1 MAEIDFKEAQHYL
14 ESGQSPWPQI
24 FLLFGEEV
32 LYKKILDHLLQVLLG
47 EASRTVNYE
56 PHEGLNE
63 NVSAALAAVNTFSL
77 LAAPKIV
84 ALTDARL
91 FLSRRNEERIWQ
103 QAYDAAQGSNL
114 AKAARY
120 FRDGLS
126 LRRLKW
132 EDFEGSA
139 DWQALLGASPGGG
152 TWSWAEPVF
161 SYCRA
166 NALKIP
172 QAADPSQSLEEA
184 VAKGFPDGHH
194 LIITTP
200 IVDKRRRL
208 FQALKEKGMVI
219 DCSVPGGERKADRDA
234 QAVVLDHTVDDV
246 LKPYGKKM
254 GRDARQALYALT
266 GFDLRTVTANVE
278 KLVNFSGDRPAISS
292 EDVRGCLA
300 RTRRDPL
307 YEFTDAV
314 TDRNLDKSLFYLRSL
329 LDSGEFDH
337 PLPLLAAVTNQ
348 VRKLIV
354 AKDFSRSTFG
364 KGWHTG
370 CSYPQFQQQVVPAIK
385 AYDARLRDQLAAW
398 QPSLQPD
405 AAVKGKTKRA
415 SKQKKISS
423 DLSMMGK
430 SRSPYPVYRTLVK
443 SEHFTRRELTAA
455 LGAAGEADRRLKR
468 TGPGGRLLLEQV
480 IIGICQR
487 ENPYRR

>member
-1 MAEIDFKEAQHYL
+1 M
-14 ESGQSPWPQI
+14 
-24 FLLFGEEV
+24 
-32 LYKKILDHLLQVLLG
+32 
-47 EASRTVNYE
+47 
-56 PHEGLNE
+56 
-63 NVSAALAAVNTFSL
+63 
-77 LAAPKIV
+77 
-84 ALTDARL
+84 
-91 FLSRRNEERIWQ
+91 
-103 QAYDAAQGSNL
+103 
-114 AKAARY
+114 
-120 FRDGLS
+120 
-126 LRRLKW
+126 
-132 EDFEGSA
+132 
-139 DWQALLGASPGGG
+139 
-152 TWSWAEPVF
+152 
-161 SYCRA
+161 
-166 NALKIP
+166 
-172 QAADPSQSLEEA
+172 
-184 VAKGFPDGHH
+184 
-194 LIITTP
+194 
-200 IVDKRRRL
+200 
-208 FQALKEKGMVI
+208 
-219 DCSVPGGERKADRDA
+219 
-234 QAVVLDHTVDDV
+234 
-246 LKPYGKKM
+246 
-254 GRDARQALYALT
+254 
-266 GFDLRTVTANVE
+266 
-278 KLVNFSGDRPAISS
+278 NFSGDRPAISS

-364 KGWHTG
+364 KGWHAG

-405 AAVKGKTKRA
+405 AAVKGKTRRA
-415 SKQKKISS
+415 SKKKKISS

-487 ENPYRR
+487 ENPYRH